1 MKLQRL
7 IQKVYYEPAL
17 ITPDAHA
24 SIRQLL
30 ESRLGR
36 EIDSAIGAV
45 DSEAKQRTTT
55 ICGDEVDLPSMHVDG
70 NGIAHIPIGGA
81 IGQGL
86 GNFAKWAG
94 AVDVADI
101 EADLMEAEENPKV
114 RGIILDMDSPGG
126 MVSGTPELAQVIE
139 GVQKRIYAFSNG
151 LIASAAYWLASATD
165 GIFLTMAAE
174 AGSIGVY
181 QVVYDESQA
190 FQDAGI
196 KVEVIKAGKFKGD
209 GIPGT
214 SLSDDARAHLQ
225 EGVLDIYKMFTGH
238 VLKHRPN
245 VAEDTM
251 QGQTF
256 LAQRAVERKLVDAIV
271 KNKAEVVANWF

>member
-1 MKLQRL
+1 MNPHLLHRMLTPPLDSSSNRVLAAKSSPRL
-7 IQKVYYEPAL
+7 
-17 ITPDAHA
+17 
-24 SIRQLL
+24 R
-30 ESRLGR
+30 
-36 EIDSAIGAV
+36 
-45 DSEAKQRTTT
+45 DSEAKQRTAT
-55 ICGDEVDLPSMHVDG
+55 ICGEEVDLPSMHVDG

-196 KVEVIKAGKFKGD
+196 KVEVIKAGKFKGM
-209 GIPGT
+209 GFPG
-214 SLSDDARAHLQ
+214 RRCQ
-225 EGVLDIYKMFTGH
+225 
-238 VLKHRPN
+238 
-245 VAEDTM
+245 TM
-251 QGQTF
+251 LERICRRVCWISTKCSQGMC
-256 LAQRAVERKLVDAIV
+256 
-271 KNKAEVVANWF
+271 